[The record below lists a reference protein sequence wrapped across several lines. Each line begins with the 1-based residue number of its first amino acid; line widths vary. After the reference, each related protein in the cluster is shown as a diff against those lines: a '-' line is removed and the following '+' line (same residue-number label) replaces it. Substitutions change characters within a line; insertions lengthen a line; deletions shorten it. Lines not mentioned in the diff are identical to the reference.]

1 MKRFLLM
8 GVSLLVLLG
17 ACKRSDED
25 KKISIAILTPVTHP
39 SLEQIEKG
47 FRETMEGSYPG
58 LFRFTTYNAQGNK
71 TLMRSEIEEVA
82 RQNYALVFTLATS
95 PSQMTREV
103 FEKKGIEIPIVFTCV
118 NDPVGFHIVSSEET
132 RAEHVT
138 GVKEMVR
145 FEEEMAALL
154 AYKPTVQT
162 VLLVYDPSNPGLS
175 KDQQQIEQILKKQG
189 IALQN
194 VEIYKANELLS
205 KVEPFMA
212 KADAVIVLKD
222 NTVVSG
228 LDALVK
234 LCDRYRVPLMA
245 SDLDSP
251 DRGAAFGYGV
261 HEIEFGIEGAKK
273 AIQILVNGEQPGN
286 IPVTPIEN
294 FTLRVNSDAAIR
306 QGITLP

>member
-8 GVSLLVLLG
+8 CLSLLVLLG
-17 ACKRSDED
+17 ACKRSDDE

-47 FRETMEGSYPG
+47 FRETMEANYPG

-71 TLMRSEIEEVA
+71 TLMRSEIEEIA

-103 FEKKGIEIPIVFTCV
+103 FDKKGIETPIVFTCV

-132 RAEHVT
+132 REEHVT
-138 GVKEMVR
+138 GVKEMVH
-145 FEEEMAALL
+145 FEEEMATLL

-175 KDQQQIEQILKKQG
+175 KDQQQIEQILKTQG

-273 AIQILVNGEQPGN
+273 AIQILVNGEHPGN

-294 FTLRVNSDAAIR
+294 FTLRVNSDAAKR